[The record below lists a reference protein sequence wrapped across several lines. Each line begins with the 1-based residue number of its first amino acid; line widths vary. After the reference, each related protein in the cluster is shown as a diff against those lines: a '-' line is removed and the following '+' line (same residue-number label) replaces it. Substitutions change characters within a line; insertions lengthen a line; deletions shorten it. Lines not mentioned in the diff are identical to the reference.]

1 MERLTERTPDG
12 ILVKEDYGEEVLKTL
27 YQCYGAEPMPHY
39 ANCDEGY
46 CAMEKLAEYEDL
58 EEQGR
63 SMKLP
68 CAVGDAAYVLA
79 ECENIPAQLD
89 GTLYGADGGPGT
101 ATGYY
106 CPYEDNCPFD
116 DEDFEDCKKCKN
128 KTAVF
133 EDTVGDITIGE
144 DGVWVNTVNCSV
156 CGQIGSDIFLTR
168 QEAEDKLA
176 EMEGKKLRWNLTDII
191 NY

>member
-1 MERLTERTPDG
+1 MGDRFDIEQVLRITGLGIRADQADG
-12 ILVKEDYGEEVLKTL
+12 GADFDVACSIAVKKIWK
-27 YQCYGAEPMPHY
+27 A
-39 ANCDEGY
+39 
-46 CAMEKLAEYEDL
+46 KEYEDL

-63 SMKLP
+63 LLKLP
-68 CAVGDAAYVLA
+68 CAVGDTVYVLT

-89 GTLYGADGGPGT
+89 GTLYGANGEPGT

-116 DEDFEDCKKCKN
+116 DEDFEGCEKYKN

-144 DGVWVNTVNCSV
+144 DGVWVNTVNCGV
-156 CGQIGSDIFLTR
+156 YGQIGEYIFLTR

-176 EMEGKKLRWNLTDII
+176 EMEGKK
-191 NY
+191 